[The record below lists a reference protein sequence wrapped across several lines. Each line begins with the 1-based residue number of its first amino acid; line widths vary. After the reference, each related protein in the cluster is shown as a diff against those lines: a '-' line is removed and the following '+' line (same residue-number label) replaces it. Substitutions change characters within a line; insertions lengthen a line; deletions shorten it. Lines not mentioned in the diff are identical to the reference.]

1 MGAEVIRFVLLNE
14 RVAAATNGKPVV
26 VRRTQGDTPA
36 TTVA

>member
-1 MGAEVIRFVLLNE
+1 MNAEVIRFVLLNE
-14 RVAAATNGKPVV
+14 RVAAVATGRPVG